1 MKKLEVKDKKEL
13 EEEKYESKRSRMIV
27 KNGKVRGK
35 IILCKMIKLK
45 KLKIIKIKEKNESTW
60 VNLTNLPFSILDQDI
75 KKESQKKNLTKK
87 LMLNKK
93 KIE

>member
-1 MKKLEVKDKKEL
+1 M